1 MASITY
7 PGYVTAA
14 ISVPTR
20 ISYRPDKL
28 LRDRPMHGLVSRSSD
43 RYLASI
49 FIL

>member
-28 LRDRPMHGLVSRSSD
+28 LRDRPTYVCIRRIHTWVQYTHIS
-43 RYLASI
+43 Y
-49 FIL
+49 